1 MVEASN
7 PTAGEAEA
15 TPAGGPIFP
24 CTIECPWKKFNMSD
38 PAAAP
43 EVFAAER
50 SLWERLQRRHEAMR
64 ERRIFGRPLT
74 APPKGIFL
82 SGLRHRFWFLVLLG
96 LASAVAVSCTKEDT
110 ETGGSQTPAPPHPPS
125 PEIEIRPEALWTTG
139 PVPGMPDA
147 WILPIGQRIT
157 PTAAQG
163 SRRFGLP
170 CAMPLGLQVHPQ
182 GRHLFLT
189 NSGGGAALLL
199 VLDVETGDILS
210 SIRKNG
216 YFLGLAFGPDGSEVY
231 VSGGGRNVI
240 EAYRFD
246 PVLGTLEPMEDRT
259 MSAPGFVTGI
269 AASPD
274 GSLLFAAVQEPEVV
288 LGPHVID
295 FTIQM
300 PGTFCVFDTRTG
312 ALVGRCPVGLDP
324 YAVAVHPSGSEAYV
338 SNEMDSTISVIDL
351 SVPSEVRQRAT
362 VAVQKN
368 PEGITV
374 NKEGTRLY
382 VANADEDSLSVVEI
396 GTETPK
402 VLGTIDLRSSLTEEY
417 GSGPNA
423 VAISSTGAVLYV
435 AQAGQNKL
443 AVIDIATGA
452 HAGDIPTG
460 WYPTAV
466 TVGGTYEQGASRET
480 LYVACGKGIGTPQ
493 EGEIDHIPGDIDIIP
508 VPDEQELVRLS
519 SLTAENNTLPAR
531 LFAIPEGSRNPIPVR
546 KGDTTPI
553 KHVFF
558 VVRENKTYD
567 YLLGAFQ
574 PTRPGSR
581 RANGDPSRTIHDHD
595 KLLPNLY
602 ALADRF
608 ATADNYYCNAE
619 ASNQGHQMLTASMV
633 NTFVEKLVFTKE
645 RPIPMEFEM
654 VFSPVAWPKKDYIF
668 QNAIAHGVSL
678 RDYGEAVGA
687 GKDGLLFDSRWVHH
701 GRHDPAW
708 FWLLTRDVDKMAE
721 RIAEWE
727 SEGFSGENF
736 PQLVFMLLPNDHT
749 FGHDPLLPTPESMIA
764 DNDEATG
771 IFVDWLSHS
780 PYWNESVAFITED
793 DPQQGS
799 DHVDPHRTILL
810 VVSPWVKPGYVSPV
824 RYSEA
829 NIYATIEHILGLP
842 PMTIY
847 DDLAQPMYDMFTFEK
862 TDEPFRYIPRIW
874 PREFNPP
881 GTRAEERSAGMRFV
895 EPDEA
900 EGLLE
905 VLRDIEEERE
915 AAQRVSKRIERGA
928 ARLWN
933 ALTYAIED
941 TRADRRVG
949 NLRGGDPAT
958 SLKEM
963 VRYAKAG
970 DSQAFFGCLDSSVGA
985 LVQRYQARRE
995 QLHATALPSDP
1006 LSELLLMF
1014 RDLEP
1019 RPTRQEIT
1027 GATATVEVVYRDGL
1041 SAALHFVQEGGQ
1053 WKFRLSRHL
1062 APTVRVLD
1070 DSVAVL
1076 NTFNEVREG
1085 RGLGPVRLEK

>member
-1 MVEASN
+1 MKQ
-7 PTAGEAEA
+7 
-15 TPAGGPIFP
+15 
-24 CTIECPWKKFNMSD
+24 W
-38 PAAAP
+38 
-43 EVFAAER
+43 
-50 SLWERLQRRHEAMR
+50 
-64 ERRIFGRPLT
+64 RIFTRWF
-74 APPKGIFL
+74 APRRGIFL
-82 SGLRHRFWFLVLLG
+82 RGLPHCLSFFLLLG
-96 LASAVAVSCTKEDT
+96 VASVVSCTKEDT
-110 ETGGSQTPAPPHPPS
+110 ATDGGQTLAPPQPPAQ
-125 PEIEIRPEALWTTG
+125 EIEIRPEALWTTG
-139 PVPGMPDA
+139 LVPGMPDA

-157 PTAAQG
+157 PTAALG
-163 SRRFGLP
+163 ARRFGLP
-170 CAMPLGLQVHPQ
+170 CAMPLGLQIHPQ
-182 GRHLFLT
+182 RRHLFVT
-189 NSGGGAALLL
+189 NTGGGAALLL

-216 YFLGLAFGPDGSEVY
+216 YFLGLAFGPDGTDVY

-240 EAYRFD
+240 EVYRFD
-246 PVLGTLEPMEDRT
+246 PVLGTLEPVEDRT

-269 AASPD
+269 ATSPD
-274 GSLLFAAVQEPEVV
+274 GSLLFAVAQEPEVV
-288 LGPHVID
+288 PGPNVID
-295 FTIQM
+295 FRIQM

-312 ALVGRCPVGLDP
+312 ALVDTCPVGLDP

-338 SNEMDSTISVIDL
+338 SNEMDNTISVMDI
-351 SVPSEVRQRAT
+351 SVPSEVRQRAI

-368 PEGITV
+368 PEGISV

-382 VANADEDSLSVVEI
+382 VTNADEDSLSVVEI
-396 GTETPK
+396 GTETPRL
-402 VLGTIDLRSSLTEEY
+402 LGTIDLRSSLSEEY

-423 VAISSTGAVLYV
+423 VAISSTGEVLYV

-443 AVIDIATGA
+443 AVIDTATGT
-452 HAGDIPTG
+452 HTGDIPTG

-466 TVGGTYEQGASRET
+466 TVGGTYEQGVFRET

-493 EGEIDHIPGDIDIIP
+493 EGEMDHIPGDINIIP
-508 VPDEQELVRLS
+508 VPEGQELGRLS
-519 SLTAENNTLPAR
+519 SLVEENNTLPAR
-531 LFAIPEGSRNPIPVR
+531 LFTIPEGYRNPIPVR
-546 KGDTTPI
+546 DGDPTPI

-574 PTRPGSR
+574 PSRPGGR
-581 RANGDPSRTIHDHD
+581 RANGDPSKTIHDHD

-633 NTFVEKLVFTKE
+633 NTFVEKLVFTKK

-654 VFSPVAWPKKDYIF
+654 VFSHVAWPKKDYIF
-668 QNAIAHGVSL
+668 QNAIAHGVSF

-708 FWLLTRDVDKMAE
+708 FWMLSRDVDKMNE

-727 SEGFSGENF
+727 SERFSGENF
-736 PQLVFMLLPNDHT
+736 PQLIFMLLPNDHT
-749 FGHDPLLPTPESMIA
+749 FGYDPLLPTPESMIA

-829 NIYATIEHILGLP
+829 NIYATIEWILGLP
-842 PMTIY
+842 PLTIY
-847 DDLAQPMYDMFTFEK
+847 DDLAQPMYDMFSFEK
-862 TDEPFRYIPRIW
+862 NDEPFRHIPRMW

-881 GTRAEERSAGMRFV
+881 GTRAEERSAEMRFV

-905 VLRDIEEERE
+905 VLRDIEEERA
-915 AAQRVSKRIERGA
+915 AAQRLSKRIERGA

-933 ALTYAIED
+933 ALTYALED
-941 TRADRRVG
+941 VRSAWWSGDH
-949 NLRGGDPAT
+949 RGGDPAT
-958 SLKEM
+958 SLEEM

-970 DSQAFFGCLDSSVGA
+970 DSQAFFGCLDSSLGD

-995 QLHATALPSDP
+995 QLQATALPKDP
-1006 LSELLLMF
+1006 LSEVLLIF
-1014 RDLEP
+1014 RDLDP
-1019 RPTRQEIT
+1019 RPISQEIT
-1027 GATATVEVVYRDGL
+1027 GETATVQVVYKDGL

-1070 DSVAVL
+1070 DSL
-1076 NTFNEVREG
+1076 TILRTFDEVKEG
-1085 RGLGPVRLEK
+1085 RGPGSLEK